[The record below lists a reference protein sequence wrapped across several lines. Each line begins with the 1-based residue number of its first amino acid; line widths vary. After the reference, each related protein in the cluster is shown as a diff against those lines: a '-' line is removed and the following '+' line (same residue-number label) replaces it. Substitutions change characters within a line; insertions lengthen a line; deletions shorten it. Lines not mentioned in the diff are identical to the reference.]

1 MERIGSGTNS
11 VVASSRSREYQ
22 PLRQLFQMALRNLR
36 SPETMGRPCLS
47 NCLICLHMSPISL
60 MTFLSGLLFAGIL
73 LGDEIPQPA
82 SVPDTVLSA
91 AVDLAPIL
99 TTEQVVNAIEQL
111 RSPEFSV
118 RQKSMEI
125 LNSVN
130 SEQISL
136 LAEAIQN
143 HADNEVARR
152 CVELLER
159 RYAVGDR
166 NSEIVSQ
173 ASETLETASKSDRWF
188 IAEAARDSLER
199 HWKRRVEI
207 ALLELQKLGAPMS
220 PKDPTKLWDRS
231 NEYTGPFNR
240 QDPTS
245 ENHLKIFVDEYWKTG
260 PRGFELLQRLSSLVS
275 RDFMSGTSHVSM
287 YVIDGHPLE
296 HEQIAELKAIF
307 GDTRVSERGRVCL
320 GISHQ
325 PLNNDQGGVEV
336 SNIQRDSSAAKA
348 DIQQADVLLKFDGKP
363 LKDFDQLI
371 SVLKAY
377 RPDDE
382 VTFEVMR
389 YGGVRKPFDVKVKLQ
404 GWYER

>member
-1 MERIGSGTNS
+1 MRS
-11 VVASSRSREYQ
+11 VIF
-22 PLRQLFQMALRNLR
+22 L
-36 SPETMGRPCLS
+36 G
-47 NCLICLHMSPISL
+47 I
-60 MTFLSGLLFAGIL
+60 TFLFSLPFAGIL
-73 LGDEIPQPA
+73 PGDEISQP
-82 SVPDTVLSA
+82 SGSHEPTLSA
-91 AVDLAPIL
+91 AEELASVL
-99 TTEQVVNAIEQL
+99 TDEQVAKAIDQL

-118 RQKSMEI
+118 RQKSMET
-125 LNSVN
+125 LKSVN
-130 SEQISL
+130 SEQIAL
-136 LAEAIQN
+136 LAEAVQN
-143 HADNEVARR
+143 HADNEVVRR

-166 NSEIVSQ
+166 NSNIVHQ
-173 ASETLETASKSDRWF
+173 ASETLESASNSDRWF
-188 IAEAARDSLER
+188 VAEAARDTLER

-207 ALLELQKLGAPMS
+207 AILELQKLGAPMS
-220 PKDPTKLWDRS
+220 PEDPTKLWDRD

-260 PRGFELLQRLSSLVS
+260 PRGFELLQRLSSLIS

-296 HEQIAELKAIF
+296 HEQIAKLKAIF

-320 GISHQ
+320 GISNQ
-325 PLNNDQGGVEV
+325 PLNNDRGGVEV

-348 DIQQADVLLKFDGKP
+348 DIQQADVLLKFEGKP

-382 VTFEVMR
+382 VTFEVLR
-389 YGGVRKPFDVKVKLQ
+389 YGVRKPFDVKVKLQ